1 MSYNINSNELNGEN
15 IIKIEMYDK
24 KNSPRKITTI
34 WI

>member
-24 KNSPRKITTI
+24 KIPPEK
-34 WI
+34 